1 MRRKLNVERQES
13 GNGVGHL
20 SKRITQSQTHTWR
33 MKVPDTLVWL
43 EIIVHRHRVEE
54 RISERDS
61 NFIAIENSTNKDF

>member
-1 MRRKLNVERQES
+1 
-13 GNGVGHL
+13 
-20 SKRITQSQTHTWR
+20 
-33 MKVPDTLVWL
+33 MKVPDMLVWL